1 MAEEDLVEEAKEEL
15 PSGLTDLDRADIEAW
30 ETKLSQQ
37 VYAKDQG
44 PRVLGQLWSPDQL
57 RSVAIQELG
66 LDTPDKAGWSER
78 DSNNVD
84 IALEKLKKWKTLPQD
99 TTRYNELLE
108 RGEERT
114 AEAERTYQALTE
126 AWQTPDLTGAQ
137 AVMGQAAAAV
147 RAKEDAEL
155 WRIEATREAYAALAG
170 WGEIPSLERDFIGAA
185 PPWSPTSYFS
195 QLHDVLMQAEGFPKL
210 TEEGYEIPRGEKIPS
225 PPGTPHETNF
235 GRGWS
240 FLRLLGPRNASPE
253 QAKFLFKTA
262 GLPVSNVW
270 MIDWQNPSSGL
281 LVEMEDGGVF
291 HYDAPEVDTADV
303 LEFIGTEF
311 LPLAADLFLTRGAA
325 KGFSTF
331 LQGDMPGVWRTMGR
345 TAGIGAASGVG
356 TAFGEA
362 TRLML
367 GKLLGAHDMDWEE
380 TALSILKE
388 GGWAAGTATGMLAA
402 VRGIGLARR
411 LFSAEP
417 PTGWYAELAPAIRLW
432 EEETGKKWQWGG
444 LASKH
449 FPDYRPDSSIHDFL
463 TDNHDVSM
471 KAINEAMEALG
482 MTRAAT
488 APKVGTGP
496 FGRKSTDPYVTTI
509 GRAKVDINAI
519 RAEEELI
526 SKAAEN
532 PAVGAV
538 LEASMAYNDKVA
550 REMLLRMH
558 NFNIDKNVSAA
569 DLAKQIAD
577 EMGVRLNKELE
588 PLLGV
593 EKTVQRDVQQRVAD
607 LGEAYT
613 GFDPDLKS
621 VWGRRRMPGMFKGLR
636 APIQKLAQDIIAVP
650 RKQFQEVLNRPEYQD
665 LRIPFSAATK
675 KQFNRWLNIKPQ
687 KEGDL
692 FVDPLLKEAKE
703 QIYQLVP
710 MSKGAQE
717 GLDSTLALMA
727 GKKLKDV
734 PPLPP
739 RSLNELN
746 EMREILNHM
755 MGTDILRQNNK
766 LASLVGGARDA
777 IGKDID
783 NLFRESASL
792 QNGLRPASAENTQW
806 MKNNNW
812 GDDLKRAWQEQAEA
826 IEVSQ
831 FSIIAGLTQGEPSK
845 LMDYFLRKYSNS
857 GNALQP
863 DLQLQGLVNTLETL
877 GKHDML
883 RDIRGTVIDY
893 IDRTIMDPDLS
904 LVQRNKEYQKFLQDH
919 RPFLMGLFPPKEFG
933 KISTLPNFLKGAVA
947 RVEEAAVLAEELRRV
962 HGEKATVTNIVTDF
976 LNKDP
981 DIQGG
986 EWLQQVDDYLD
997 LIKDSPEMKEQT
1009 KQVALNWILFDKNK
1023 GFIRE
1028 HIVGDAGGQKSLY
1041 IDSKRLNDLLS
1052 GFRPGP
1058 ETTHKFE
1065 NYFGRFLAEEGIEYV
1080 KNLRLLN
1087 SMVQREVT
1095 TTLAGRKTLGAAD
1108 EPTAFE
1114 PQTRFLERMI
1124 IKPLSQIGR
1133 RTTAFRGLLK
1143 RRAELAAINALLNPH
1158 KLSKLMRRKN
1168 MQLTEGQLAS
1178 ALTAWYMF
1186 HNRDVG
1192 GEFEDTPVLDWAYE
1206 LIKDFTAAP
1215 LDKISNAL
1223 SETWDVVG
1231 PALVPVEELRPL
1243 PRTGTDNG

>member
-1 MAEEDLVEEAKEEL
+1 MAEEELVEEVEEEL
-15 PSGLTDLDRADIEAW
+15 PSGLTDLDQANIEAYQSN
-30 ETKLSQQ
+30 LSQQ
-37 VYAKDQG
+37 VYAEEQG

-57 RSVAIQELG
+57 LSVTIQRLG

-78 DSNNVD
+78 DKNNVA
-84 IALEKLKKWKTLPQD
+84 IAVDKYKKWKTLPQD

-114 AEAERTYQALTE
+114 AEAERVYQALTE

-137 AVMGQAAAAV
+137 AVMGQAAAAA

-155 WRIEATREAYAALAG
+155 WRIEAAREAYAALAG
-170 WGEIPSLERDFIGAA
+170 WGEIPNLERDFIGGDR
-185 PPWSPTSYFS
+185 PWSPSSYFS

-210 TEEGYEIPRGEKIPS
+210 TEEGYEIPRGEKIPFYES
-225 PPGTPHETNF
+225 NF

-331 LQGDMPGVWRTMGR
+331 LKGDFPGVWRAMGR
-345 TAGIGAASGVG
+345 GAMIGGASGVG
-356 TAFGEA
+356 TGFGEGV
-362 TRLML
+362 RLGL
-367 GKLLGAHDMDWEE
+367 GKALGAHDMDWDEMG
-380 TALSILKE
+380 LSILKE
-388 GGWAAGTATGMLAA
+388 AGLASLGATGVLG
-402 VRGIGLARR
+402 VIKGLGLARR

-417 PTGWYAELAPAIRLW
+417 PTGWYAQLAPAIRLW

-449 FPDYRPDSSIHDFL
+449 FPDYKPDSSIHDFL
-463 TDNHDVSM
+463 TEHHDVSM

-482 MTRAAT
+482 MTRATT

-496 FGRKSTDPYVTTI
+496 FGRKSTDPYVTSL
-509 GRAKVDINAI
+509 GREYGDVAAI
-519 RAEEELI
+519 RAEEELLEL
-526 SKAAEN
+526 AGEN
-532 PAVGAV
+532 PAIASV
-538 LEASMAYNDKVA
+538 LEASMAYNDDVA

-558 NFNIDKNVSAA
+558 NFNIDKNVNAT

-577 EMGVRLNKELE
+577 EMNVRLNKDLAPFMEVE
-588 PLLGV
+588 KGV
-593 EKTVQRDVQQRVAD
+593 ERDVQQRVTE
-607 LGEAYT
+607 LGEDYT
-613 GFDPDLKS
+613 DYDPTLKS
-621 VWGRRRMPGMFKGLR
+621 VWGRRRMPGFFKGLR
-636 APIQKLAQDIIAVP
+636 TPIQRLAQDIIAGP
-650 RKQFQEVLNRPEYQD
+650 RKQFQEALNRPEYQN
-665 LRIPFSAATK
+665 LRVPFSKETTQ
-675 KQFNRWLNIKPQ
+675 QFRRWLNITPK
-687 KEGDL
+687 KEGEL
-692 FVDPLLKEAKE
+692 FVNPLLKEAKE

-739 RSLNELN
+739 RSVNELN

-755 MGTDILRQNNK
+755 MGTDIVAKNPELR
-766 LASLVGGARDA
+766 SLVGGARDA
-777 IGKDID
+777 LGRDLQKM
-783 NLFRESASL
+783 FQETASL
-792 QNGLRPASAENTQW
+792 QSGYRPASAENRKW
-806 MKNNNW
+806 MKDNNW
-812 GDDLKRAWQEQAEA
+812 GVDLQRAWQAQAEA

-831 FSIIAGLTQGEPSK
+831 YSILAGLTNSEPSK
-845 LMDYFLRKYSNS
+845 LMDFLLNKYRNIGNS
-857 GNALQP
+857 KQP
-863 DLQLQGLVNTLETL
+863 DLQLQQFVNTLETL
-877 GKHDML
+877 GKQDML

-893 IDRTIMDPDLS
+893 IERTIMDPQMPLI
-904 LVQRNKEYQKFLQDH
+904 QQNKAYQDFLELYT
-919 RPFLMGLFPPKEFG
+919 PFLKGLFPTKQFG
-933 KISTLPNFLKGAVA
+933 KVSSLSDFLKGAVA
-947 RVEEAAVLAEELRRV
+947 KVEEVGVLAEELRRIY
-962 HGEKATVTNIVTDF
+962 GEKATVTNLVTDF
-976 LNKDP
+976 LNKQP

-986 EWLQQVDDYLD
+986 EWLQQVDEFLD

-1009 KQVALNWILFDKNK
+1009 KQVALNWILFDKQL
-1023 GFIRE
+1023 GFLQTAPN
-1028 HIVGDAGGQKSLY
+1028 GDLY
-1041 IDSKRLNDLLS
+1041 IDPRRLNDLLS

-1065 NYFGRFLAEEGIEYV
+1065 NYFGRFLGEEGIEYV

-1087 SMVQREVT
+1087 SMVQREAVT
-1095 TTLAGRKTLGAAD
+1095 GLPGRKILGAN
-1108 EPTAFE
+1108 EPAAFE
-1114 PQTRFLERMI
+1114 PQTRFIERMI
-1124 IKPLSQIGR
+1124 IAPLTRTGR
-1133 RTTAFRGLLK
+1133 RVTAFRGLLK
-1143 RRAELAAINALLNPH
+1143 RRAELASINALLNPR
-1158 KLSKLMRRKN
+1158 KLSKLMRHKN
-1168 MQLTEGQLAS
+1168 RQLTVEQLGT
-1178 ALTAWYMF
+1178 ALTAWWMF
-1186 HNRDVG
+1186 HNKDIG
-1192 GEFEDTPVLDWAYE
+1192 GEFQDTPVLDWAYE
-1206 LIKDFTAAP
+1206 GIKDFAAEP
-1215 LDKISNAL
+1215 LDKISTAL

>member
-1 MAEEDLVEEAKEEL
+1 MAEEELELEEEL
-15 PSGLTDLDRADIEAW
+15 EVPSGLTDLDRAEVEALQLH
-30 ETKLSQQ
+30 LSQR
-37 VYAKDQG
+37 VYAEDQG

-57 RSVAIQELG
+57 LSVAIKELG
-66 LDTPDKAGWSER
+66 LNTPDKAGWSER
-78 DSNNVD
+78 DKNNVA
-84 IALEKLKKWKTLPQD
+84 IAVDKLKKWKTLPQD

-170 WGEIPSLERDFIGAA
+170 WGETPNLEREFFAKRDPAKSWTA
-185 PPWSPTSYFS
+185 PFMAS
-195 QLHDVLMQAEGFPKL
+195 LHEALMLAEGFSKI
-210 TEEGYEIPRGEKIPS
+210 TEEGYETPREKEDPS
-225 PPGTPHETNF
+225 FQETN
-235 GRGWS
+235 RGWS
-240 FLRLLGPRNASPE
+240 FLRLLGPRTASPE
-253 QAKFLFKTA
+253 QAKFLFKTT

-270 MIDWQNPSSGL
+270 MVDWQNPSSGL
-281 LVEMEDGGVF
+281 LVEMEDGEVF
-291 HYDAPEVDTADV
+291 HYDAPEIDTEDI

-311 LPLAADLFLTRGAA
+311 LPLAADLLLTRGAT
-325 KGFSTF
+325 KMFSTF
-331 LQGDMPGVWRTMGR
+331 LKGDFPSVWRAMGR
-345 TAGIGAASGVG
+345 GAMIGTASGVG
-356 TAFGEA
+356 TGFGEA
-362 TRLML
+362 VRLGL
-367 GKLLGAHDMDWEE
+367 GKALGAHDMDWDE
-380 TALSILKE
+380 AGLSILKE
-388 GGWAAGTATGMLAA
+388 AGLASLGATGMLG
-402 VRGIGLARR
+402 VFKGIGLARR

-417 PTGWYAELAPAIRLW
+417 PTGWYAQLAPAIRLW
-432 EEETGKKWQWGG
+432 EKETGKKWQWGG

-449 FPDYRPDSSIHDFL
+449 FPDYKPDSSIHDFL
-463 TDNHDVSM
+463 TEHHDVSM

-482 MTRAAT
+482 MTRATT
-488 APKVGTGP
+488 APKVGKGP

-509 GRAKVDINAI
+509 ARAEGDINAL
-519 RAEEELI
+519 RAEEELLRL
-526 SKAAEN
+526 AAEN
-532 PAVGAV
+532 PAIGAV
-538 LEASMAYNDKVA
+538 VEASMAYNDKVA

-558 NFNIDKNVSAA
+558 SFNIDKNVNAA

-593 EKTVQRDVQQRVAD
+593 GKTIQRGVQERVAE
-607 LGEAYT
+607 LGEPYAGY
-613 GFDPDLKS
+613 DPTLKS

-650 RKQFQEVLNRPEYQD
+650 RKQFQEALNRPDYQD
-665 LRIPFSAATK
+665 LRIPFSPATK
-675 KQFNRWLNIKPQ
+675 KQFKRWLKITPQ
-687 KEGDL
+687 KEGDI
-692 FVDPLLKEAKE
+692 FVNPLLKEAKE

-755 MGTDILRQNNK
+755 MGTDILRQNNE

-783 NLFRESASL
+783 NLFRETASL
-792 QNGLRPASAENTQW
+792 QNGLRPASAENTKW
-806 MKNNNW
+806 MENNNW
-812 GDDLKRAWQEQAEA
+812 GVDLKRAWQAQAEA

-904 LVQRNKEYQKFLQDH
+904 LVQRNKQYQEFLQDH

-947 RVEEAAVLAEELRRV
+947 RVEEAGVLVEELHRV
-962 HGEKATVTNIVTDF
+962 YGEKATVTNLVTDF
-976 LNKDP
+976 LNKQP

-986 EWLQQVDDYLD
+986 EWLQQVDEFLD

-1009 KQVALNWILFDKNK
+1009 KQVALNWILFDKNL
-1023 GFIRE
+1023 GFLRARAN
-1028 HIVGDAGGQKSLY
+1028 GDLY
-1041 IDSKRLNDLLS
+1041 IDDRRLNDLLS

-1065 NYFGRFLAEEGIEYV
+1065 NYFGRFLGEEGIEYV

-1095 TTLAGRKTLGAAD
+1095 TSLPGRKALEAAG
-1108 EPTAFE
+1108 EPVAYE
-1114 PQTRFLERMI
+1114 PQTRFIERMI
-1124 IKPLSQIGR
+1124 IAPLTRTGR
-1133 RTTAFRGLLK
+1133 RITAGRGLLK
-1143 RRAELAAINALLNPH
+1143 RRAQLASINALLNPR

-1192 GEFEDTPVLDWAYE
+1192 GEFEDTPVLDWAYDS
-1206 LIKDFTAAP
+1206 IKDFTAAP

-1231 PALVPVEELRPL
+1231 PALVPVKELEPL